1 MQSLHLQVQL
11 DRDRKVINAVST
23 VGEENGDVRRL
34 ALAGIG
40 AGAARL
46 VDRDGDD
53 LQDRRETRKSAV
65 ASWTAHIMKWVTTHG
80 LHDAV

>member
-1 MQSLHLQVQL
+1 MQL
-11 DRDRKVINAVST
+11 DRERNAINSVST

-34 ALAGIG
+34 ALASIG

-46 VDRDGDD
+46 VNRDGDD
-53 LQDRRETRKSAV
+53 LQDRRETCESAV